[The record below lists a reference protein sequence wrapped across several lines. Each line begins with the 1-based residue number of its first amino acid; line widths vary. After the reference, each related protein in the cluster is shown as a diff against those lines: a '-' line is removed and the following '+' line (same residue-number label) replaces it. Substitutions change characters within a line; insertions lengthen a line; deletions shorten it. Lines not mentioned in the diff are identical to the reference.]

1 MEKELVPR
9 MLQAY
14 IGQAYKTHLL
24 ERQQSTI
31 CVQKIQLTK
40 FNPNSIQQ
48 SLHVMHTT
56 YNVLKTLKYYSNIN
70 QLYTFLTNNPEVLFT
85 KLHA

>member
-24 ERQQSTI
+24 ERQQNTI
-31 CVQKIQLTK
+31 CAQKIQLTEK
-40 FNPNSIQQ
+40 
-48 SLHVMHTT
+48 
-56 YNVLKTLKYYSNIN
+56 KYA
-70 QLYTFLTNNPEVLFT
+70 L
-85 KLHA
+85 